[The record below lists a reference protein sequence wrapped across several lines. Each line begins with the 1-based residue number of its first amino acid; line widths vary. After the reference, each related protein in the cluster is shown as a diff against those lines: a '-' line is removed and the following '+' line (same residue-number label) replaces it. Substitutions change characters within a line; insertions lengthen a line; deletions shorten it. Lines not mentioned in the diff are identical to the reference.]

1 MRSIPTLSLIRL
13 GQARDLTCGSQASG
27 VPEIDFTLI
36 RPMG

>member
-1 MRSIPTLSLIRL
+1 MLLIPKIRLIHL
-13 GQARDLTCGSQASG
+13 GQARDVTRGGEPAG